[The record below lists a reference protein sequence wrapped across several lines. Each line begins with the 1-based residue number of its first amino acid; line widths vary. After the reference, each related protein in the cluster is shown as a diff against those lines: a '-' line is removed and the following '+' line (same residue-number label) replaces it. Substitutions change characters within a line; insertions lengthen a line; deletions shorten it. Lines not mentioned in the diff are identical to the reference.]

1 VPLDPDAAHRIR
13 TRLAAGLLPTADIK
27 RIVVVS
33 GSGVT
38 CDACE
43 APIAHDDR
51 QALVDCVGTTSAL
64 RMHSTCVAIWQFQ
77 SAHLR
82 N

>member
-1 VPLDPDAAHRIR
+1 MPLDPDAAHRIR
-13 TRLAAGLLPTADIK
+13 TRLAAGLLPAANIK

-43 APIAHDDR
+43 APIAQEDR
-51 QALVDCVGTTSAL
+51 QALVDCVGGSAVL

-77 SAHLR
+77 SALR
-82 N
+82 RR

>member
-1 VPLDPDAAHRIR
+1 MVAAEYSGPVVPSRQNETHSP
-13 TRLAAGLLPTADIK
+13 
-27 RIVVVS
+27 
-33 GSGVT
+33 
-38 CDACE
+38 DACE